1 MPNPK
6 PKPSR
11 KPRALSLSLTLG
23 LTLSLALTQAAFSLL
38 DQPGTD
44 ANCRDAGGR
53 SVLMIAACAG
63 HGDLVRLLLQVLRAR
78 ALVLVSSRRGEAGG
92 GSNFSLLTARYSL
105 LATHDSRLTT
115 HDVPYYSQHG
125 ADTDAKDFA
134 SGHTAL
140 QMAKQRG
147 QQDVVEAL
155 DPAAAAA
162 AEAVRRARGSSYGP
176 PSDDEEASEP

>member
-63 HGDLVRLLLQVLRAR
+63 HGDLVRLLLQAR
-78 ALVLVSSRRGEAGG
+78 LGSGSGLGVRGARRPCE
-92 GSNFSLLTARYSL
+92 
-105 LATHDSRLTT
+105 
-115 HDVPYYSQHG
+115 
-125 ADTDAKDFA
+125 
-134 SGHTAL
+134 
-140 QMAKQRG
+140 
-147 QQDVVEAL
+147 
-155 DPAAAAA
+155 AAAAGTTCTRTCTC
-162 AEAVRRARGSSYGP
+162 E
-176 PSDDEEASEP
+176 